1 MFECCSVALPISIV
15 VPPTETSL
23 YMSAPKILD
32 PVLLRSFLAVAD
44 TGSFTRAA
52 DSVHLTQSTVSQQIR
67 RLELQFGCDLL
78 DRNGRYVATTPEGER
93 LLAYGRRIMQLMD
106 EAVDQVTQSVEQ
118 GEIQLGVPEDFA
130 AHALTPILA
139 AFAENY
145 PGIRLEITSGLSH
158 ELWRLFQQGKL
169 DMALVKQRQGSA
181 PGIASWP
188 EPLCWVDSRVRP
200 AATRNPIPLVAF
212 PIGGLYRNEMTHA
225 LDATGQRWRIGFVS
239 TSLASVSAAVQ
250 DGLGVSLLPRRLAG
264 QHKVLDEADGFAP
277 VPDLE
282 LSLHVQDGAST
293 HTKTL
298 TAELVAACDVI
309 MTM

>member
-1 MFECCSVALPISIV
+1 
-15 VPPTETSL
+15 
-23 YMSAPKILD
+23 MSASKILD
-32 PVLLRSFLAVAD
+32 PVLLRSFVAVAD

-67 RLELQFGCDLL
+67 RLEIQFGCDLL
-78 DRNGRYVATTPEGER
+78 NRNGRYVATTPEGER
-93 LLAYGRRIMQLMD
+93 LLGYARRIMQLMD
-106 EAVDQVTQSVEQ
+106 EAVEQVTQSVEQ

-130 AHALTPILA
+130 AHALTPVLA
-139 AFAENY
+139 TFAENY
-145 PGIRLEITSGLSH
+145 PCIRLEITSGLSH

-169 DMALVKQRQGSA
+169 DMALVKQRKDSA

-188 EPLCWVDSRVRP
+188 EPLCWVDSREHP
-200 AATRNPIPLVAF
+200 AAGRNPVPLVAF

-250 DGLGVSLLPRRLAG
+250 DGLGISLLPRRMAA
-264 QHKVLDEADGFAP
+264 QHKVLDEADGFAA

-282 LSLHVQDGAST
+282 VTLHMQSDAST

-298 TAELVAACDVI
+298 ATELVAACGVI
-309 MTM
+309 MKA

>member
-1 MFECCSVALPISIV
+1 
-15 VPPTETSL
+15 
-23 YMSAPKILD
+23 MSASKILD
-32 PVLLRSFLAVAD
+32 PVLLRSFVAVAD

-67 RLELQFGCDLL
+67 RLEVQFGCDLL
-78 DRNGRYVATTPEGER
+78 NRNGRYVATTPEGER
-93 LLAYGRRIMQLMD
+93 LLGYARRIMQLMD
-106 EAVDQVTQSVEQ
+106 EAVEQVTQSVEQ

-158 ELWRLFQQGKL
+158 ELWCLFQQGKL
-169 DMALVKQRQGSA
+169 DMALVKQRKDSA

-188 EPLCWVDSRVRP
+188 EPLCWVDSREHP
-200 AATRNPIPLVAF
+200 AAGRNPVPLVAF

-250 DGLGVSLLPRRLAG
+250 NGLGISLLPRRMAA
-264 QHKVLDEADGFAP
+264 QHKVLDEADGFAA

-282 LSLHVQDGAST
+282 VTLHMQGDAST

-298 TAELVAACDVI
+298 ATELVAACDVI
-309 MTM
+309 MRM